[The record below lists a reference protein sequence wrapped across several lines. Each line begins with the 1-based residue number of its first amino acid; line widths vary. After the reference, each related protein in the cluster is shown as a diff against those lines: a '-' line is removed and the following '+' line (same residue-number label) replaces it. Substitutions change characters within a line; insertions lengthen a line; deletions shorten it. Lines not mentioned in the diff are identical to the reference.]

1 MIAFPL
7 SAVFI
12 LRTGPVL
19 SVGARATG
27 PVAAKGKAV
36 GAALLASFFTLA
48 CLAAAAFLYDA

>member
-12 LRTGPVL
+12 VRTGPVL
-19 SVGARATG
+19 SAVARAG
-27 PVAAKGKAV
+27 PVDAKGKAE
-36 GAALLASFFTLA
+36 GAALVMSFFTLA